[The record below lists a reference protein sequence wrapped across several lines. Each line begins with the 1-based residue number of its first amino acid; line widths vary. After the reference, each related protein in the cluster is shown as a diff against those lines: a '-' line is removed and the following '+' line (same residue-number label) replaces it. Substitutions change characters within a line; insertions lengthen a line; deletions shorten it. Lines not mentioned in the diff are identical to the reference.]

1 MATDQRDPHRYDD
14 MLELPHHVSQVHPQ
28 MEPLKRAAQ
37 FAPFSALT
45 GYEDAITE
53 AQRLTECRVELDE
66 DSRELL
72 DEKIR
77 MVMEQEKTMP
87 EVSVTYFV
95 PDEKKEGGAYATVSG
110 RIRKIDSYE
119 RRIFMSDGT
128 VISIDEV
135 LDIIIS
141 CNGQD
146 DNAIIS
152 L

>member
-14 MLELPHHVSQVHPQ
+14 MLELPHHVSQVHPR

-77 MVMEQEKTMP
+77 MVMEQEKTML

-128 VISIDEV
+128 VIPIDEV

-146 DNAIIS
+146 GNVIIS
-152 L
+152 S